1 MEGGSETEET
11 EADMWEES
19 FGGHTDTK
27 PNGPEAVAMDFAFTG
42 PIWKRFSLV
51 GYGMLVS
58 LYGTYGII
66 LSGSYDGRS

>member
-1 MEGGSETEET
+1 MRNVYRQRTCVFFLEGDQNEVEGGSEAEET

-42 PIWKRFSLV
+42 
-51 GYGMLVS
+51 
-58 LYGTYGII
+58 
-66 LSGSYDGRS
+66 